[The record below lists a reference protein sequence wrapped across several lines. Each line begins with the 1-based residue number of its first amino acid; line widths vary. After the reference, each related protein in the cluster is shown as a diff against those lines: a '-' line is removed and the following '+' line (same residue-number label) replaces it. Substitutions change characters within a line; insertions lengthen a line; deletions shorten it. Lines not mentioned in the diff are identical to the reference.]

1 MTIFRH
7 KITKILYLIHYCIPR
22 GILGRHLEATPYPN
36 PESNGGIKKHVNIE
50 NFEPAGER

>member
-7 KITKILYLIHYCIPR
+7 KVTKILYLIHYCIPR

-36 PESNGGIKKHVNIE
+36 PESNGGIKGHIKIDD
-50 NFEPAGER
+50 FEPVGER